1 MEAIEVMRSNYVS
14 ATCHQADAEV
24 SIALSSGSTFRGD
37 YQHHLSMTFDTQSG
51 SVIFRDDN
59 GKIVDAKILLSL
71 FAEV

>member
-1 MEAIEVMRSNYVS
+1 MKTIEIMRSNYVS

-24 SIALSSGSTFRGD
+24 SISLSSGSTFRGD
-37 YQHHLSMTFDTQSG
+37 YQHHISMTFNTENN

-59 GKIVDAKILLSL
+59 GKIVDSKVLLSL

>member
-1 MEAIEVMRSNYVS
+1 MEVVEVMRSNYVS
-14 ATCHQADAEV
+14 ASCHQADAEV
-24 SIALSSGSTFRGD
+24 HIAFSSGSTFRGD
-37 YQHHLSMTFDTQSG
+37 YQHHLSMTFNTENG

>member
-1 MEAIEVMRSNYVS
+1 MKAIEVMKANYLS

-24 SIALSSGSTFRGD
+24 SISLSSGSTFRGD
-37 YQHHLSMTFDTQSG
+37 YQHHISMTFDTENN

-59 GKIVDAKILLSL
+59 GKIVDARILLSL

>member
-1 MEAIEVMRSNYVS
+1 MKAIEVMKANYLS

-24 SIALSSGSTFRGD
+24 SISLSSGSAFRGD
-37 YQHHLSMTFDTQSG
+37 YRNHISMTFNTENG

-71 FAEV
+71 FLKA